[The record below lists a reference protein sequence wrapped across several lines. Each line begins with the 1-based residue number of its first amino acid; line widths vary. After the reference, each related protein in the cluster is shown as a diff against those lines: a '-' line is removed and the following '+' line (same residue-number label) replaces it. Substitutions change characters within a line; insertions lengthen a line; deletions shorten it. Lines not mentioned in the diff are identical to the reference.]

1 MRVLIAEFKQE
12 SNTRALPT
20 TVRHFEEF
28 HLLRD
33 QEVLDELG
41 PTNAEIGGYAE
52 VLADA
57 GFECVPTMA
66 TFAVS
71 GGPVTEDAFAQLQ
84 GELLDRIA
92 AAGPVD
98 GVLLALHG
106 AMVADGQPDADWA
119 TIAAVRALVG
129 VDVPIGVTMDL
140 HANLTRRC
148 VDAADL
154 IVGFRTC
161 PHVDQRETGRRAA
174 RLLVGRLEGR
184 IDPVMA
190 WRKVPMVVPAST
202 HVDFV
207 PGPFQ
212 RLQTR
217 TAQLADQGALD
228 STLFAVQPWMDVP
241 ELGFSTVVI
250 TDGDRPLAE
259 RLACDL
265 AMDAWEE
272 RHALLDLELV
282 GPREAIARALTA
294 ERGPVVLS
302 DVADGTG
309 AGSPGDSPTVVAALI
324 EAAPDRVAYASVCDP
339 EVVAIAERAG
349 VGARIAV
356 SLGAKRDHVYNRP
369 LDFSGEVVRVG
380 PSSFVFT
387 GTGYHGIRM
396 DMGRCAVL
404 RHGQVFV
411 LVTSLPAFTVDPAF
425 YGSVG
430 LDPREAQIVVV
441 KSHAQFRDGYA
452 EVAEDII
459 YLDTPGMSPDTIA
472 ELDFSS
478 IPRPTYPWDID
489 MEYQC
494 PDGTISSDPTAKEP

>member
-1 MRVLIAEFKQE
+1 MKVVVAEFKQE

-28 HLLRD
+28 HLLREA
-33 QEVLDELG
+33 EVLAELG
-41 PTNAEIGGYAE
+41 DANAEIGGFAE
-52 VLADA
+52 VLAAA
-57 GFECVPTMA
+57 GIDGIPTLA
-66 TFAVS
+66 AFAVS
-71 GGPVTEDAFAQLQ
+71 GGPLTSETFATLQ
-84 GELLDRIA
+84 GELLDRVA
-92 AAGPVD
+92 AAGAVD

-106 AMVADGQPDADWA
+106 GMVADDEPDADGA

-129 VDVPIGVTMDL
+129 DQVPIGVTMDL

-148 VDAADL
+148 CEAADL
-154 IVGFRTC
+154 IVGFRSC

-174 RLLVGRLEGR
+174 RLLVGRLQGR

-202 HVDFV
+202 HVDFE

-212 RLQTR
+212 RLIAHTVALEER
-217 TAQLADQGALD
+217 GALD

-241 ELGFSTVVI
+241 ELGFSTVAI
-250 TDGDRPLAE
+250 TDGDRPLAQ
-259 RLACDL
+259 RLAGEL
-265 AMDAWEE
+265 ATAAWDE

-282 GPREAIARALTA
+282 PPHDAIARALA
-294 ERGPVVLS
+294 AVSGPVVLS

-309 AGSPGDSPTVVAALI
+309 AGSPGDSPAVVAALLD
-324 EAAPDRVAYASVCDP
+324 AAPDRPAYASVCDP
-339 EVVAIAERAG
+339 DVVGEAERVG
-349 VGARIAV
+349 VGGHLDV

-369 LDFSGEVVRVG
+369 VRFQGEVVRLG

-404 RHGQVFV
+404 RHGNVWV

-430 LDPREAQIVVV
+430 LDPRDAQIVVV
-441 KSHAQFRDGYA
+441 KSHAQFRDGYRDLA
-452 EVAEDII
+452 TDTI

-472 ELDFSS
+472 ALDFTS
-478 IPRPTYPWDID
+478 IPRPTFPWDPA
-489 MEYQC
+489 MEY
-494 PDGTISSDPTAKEP
+494 DGVGPATC